1 MNWETKYNL
10 EESITRAIL
19 MGQSEYNIK
28 GVMVELPTPQRTGTL
43 TQQETYAR
51 LQAMTIVK
59 IFWNDELY
67 NSDKSDKSE

>member
-19 MGQSEYNIK
+19 MGQSEYNIE
-28 GVMVELPTPQRTGTL
+28 GVMVELPTPQRAGTL

-51 LQAMTIVK
+51 LQAMAIVK
-59 IFWNDELY
+59 IF
-67 NSDKSDKSE
+67 SDKSDKSE

>member
-19 MGQSEYNIK
+19 MGQSEYNIE
-28 GVMVELPTPQRTGTL
+28 GVMVELPTPQRAGTL

-59 IFWNDELY
+59 IF
-67 NSDKSDKSE
+67 SDKSDKSE